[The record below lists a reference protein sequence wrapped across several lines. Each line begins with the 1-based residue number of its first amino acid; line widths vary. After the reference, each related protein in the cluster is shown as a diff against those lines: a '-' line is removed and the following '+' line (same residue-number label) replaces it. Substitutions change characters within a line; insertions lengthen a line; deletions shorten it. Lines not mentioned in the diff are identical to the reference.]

1 MSERRIIRLSPEVVG
16 HIAAGEVVERPAAAI
31 KELVENSMD
40 AGAAAITVDIR
51 EGGLASIRV
60 VDNGHGI
67 QESELKMAF
76 ERHATSK
83 LRTQEDLHR
92 IGTLGFRGEALAS
105 IAAVARVTLLSRAKG
120 QDTGMQITNEGGVIT
135 DIRPAASPEG
145 TTVTVRD
152 LFFNAP
158 VRRRF
163 MKKPQ
168 QEAQQVADL
177 MQRLILSHPEVSFRF
192 LVDGQSVYF
201 SPGDGQM
208 DSALMSVYGISLLK
222 QLHPVSGGEQGL
234 SLSGFVGVGEAA
246 RGNRSH
252 QSFFLNGRAM
262 RSQLLSQ
269 AVEDACRQRVMIGR
283 FPFCAL
289 YLTMP
294 YEAVDVNVH
303 PNKWEVRFQNEKAVS
318 EAMKNIVSDA
328 LQEGAAQA
336 APPPLFPVPP
346 APPGVPPR
354 VTRQQPDQPMEP
366 LPAFPRTP
374 SLRDPG
380 REAVLAAEE
389 TPRAPRAPGVAFPQ
403 PEPKQVHAGET
414 VPQLRQMPVK
424 LLGAAFDTYIL
435 FEAGET
441 LCLCDQHAMHE
452 RLVFDRMMRAYQEG
466 GAAQTLMAPQALRL
480 SYREYGTFQE
490 YQAMLSQAGFDAEDF
505 GEQTV
510 RLLTVPMMLGV
521 PQAEVSFTQALED
534 LEATGAISDQAR
546 VEKIIQSACKHAVKG
561 GERLPEAA
569 LKALVRDVLEG
580 NVTPTCPHGRPLM
593 IQLTRTDLEK
603 RFQRIPSR

>member
-1 MSERRIIRLSPEVVG
+1 MSERKIVKLSAEVVG

-40 AGAAAITVDIR
+40 AGATAITVDIK
-51 EGGLASIRV
+51 EGGLSSIRV

-67 QESELKMAF
+67 DESELRMAF

-83 LRTQEDLHR
+83 LRTQDDLQR

-105 IAAVARVTLLSRAKG
+105 IAAVSKVTLLSRTAR
-120 QDTGMQITNEGGVIT
+120 QDTGMQITNEGGTIT

-145 TTVTVRD
+145 TTITVKD
-152 LFFNAP
+152 LFFNTP

-168 QEAQQVADL
+168 QEAQLVADL
-177 MQRLILSHPEVSFRF
+177 MQRLIMSHPDVSFRF
-192 LVDGQSVYF
+192 VADGKSVYF
-201 SPGDGQM
+201 SPGDGKQ
-208 DSALMSVYGISLLK
+208 DSAVMSVYGISVLR
-222 QLHPVSGGEQGL
+222 QLTRVDGLEQGVL
-234 SLSGFVGVGEAA
+234 LSGYVGVGEAA

-262 RSQLLSQ
+262 RSQVLSQ

-303 PNKWEVRFQNEKAVS
+303 PNKWEVRFQNERTVAEAV
-318 EAMKNIVSDA
+318 KNIVADA
-328 LQEGAAQA
+328 LNEGAAQVS
-336 APPPLFPVPP
+336 PPPLFVPP
-346 APPGVPPR
+346 QAPPGVPPK
-354 VTRQQPDQPMEP
+354 VTRQEPDREVLQPAP
-366 LPAFPRTP
+366 FPPRMAV
-374 SLRDPG
+374 RDPA
-380 REAVLAAEE
+380 REAVLPQAAPQA
-389 TPRAPRAPGVAFPQ
+389 TPVPAPEAVH
-403 PEPKQVHAGET
+403 EQVHAGET
-414 VPQLRQMPVK
+414 VPQLREMPVK

-435 FEAGET
+435 LEAGDT

-452 RLVFDRMMRAYQEG
+452 RVMFDRLMRAWEQG
-466 GAAQTLMAPQALRL
+466 GEAQTLMIPQAVRL

-490 YQAMLSQAGFDAEDF
+490 YQQLLSQAGFDAEDF
-505 GEQTV
+505 GDQTV
-510 RLLTVPMMLGV
+510 KLHTVPIMLGV
-521 PQAEVSFTQALED
+521 PQAEGCFIEALED
-534 LEATGAISDQAR
+534 LSATGAISERAR

-561 GERLPEAA
+561 GERLPHDV

-593 IQLTRTDLEK
+593 IQLTKTDLEK
-603 RFQRIPSR
+603 RFQRIPGR